1 MRRLKSRSFTK
12 KQLGRVIGNRI
23 QAFRKERAWS
33 QGFLASVLE
42 IDVDWLR
49 SYESGN
55 NIPPSYTI
63 YQLAGAFGIS
73 AGALL
78 DEDPAERPVVSTL
91 LLRLLRRLDAVP
103 TKGQEA
109 VAAFL
114 EPVLGFIEALS
125 GSARGGLWGEMEH
138 RLAQTASSR
147 RAGRREGGGTDK
159 EASSNT
165 GKILKV

>member
-23 QAFRKERAWS
+23 QAFRKERAWT

-42 IDVDWLR
+42 IDVDWLK

-55 NIPPSYTI
+55 NIPPPYTI
-63 YQLAGAFGIS
+63 YQLAGAFGVS

-78 DEDPAERPVVSTL
+78 DEDPAERPVGGAL
-91 LLRLLRRLDAVP
+91 LLRLIRRLDAVP
-103 TKGQEA
+103 ANGQEA

-114 EPVLGFIEALS
+114 EPLLGFLEAL
-125 GSARGGLWGEMEH
+125 GGTARGGLWGLIGDQIARSEPGPGSGRH
-138 RLAQTASSR
+138 R
-147 RAGRREGGGTDK
+147 
-159 EASSNT
+159 
-165 GKILKV
+165 